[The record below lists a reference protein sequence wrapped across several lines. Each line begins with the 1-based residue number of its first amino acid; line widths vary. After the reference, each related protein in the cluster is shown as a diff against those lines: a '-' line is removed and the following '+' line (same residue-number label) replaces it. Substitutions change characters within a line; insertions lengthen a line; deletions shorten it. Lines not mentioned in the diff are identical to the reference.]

1 MTTVNAFNDMMEQFI
16 NELVKTF
23 PEEPAIK
30 NYQESFEM
38 ARMAN
43 GRLPLTTFMSNI
55 GPYVSEMQNKDESFF
70 REHAEEIEFLRDTNM
85 KVHWN
90 DSLSENTKNAIW
102 QYLQSLYMIGTT
114 MSMFPPETL
123 SMIESV
129 AENCAKN
136 MKTNQSGQL
145 DEASLMAGMN
155 SMMAQLMN
163 GSGGLAGLLGGA
175 GAGPVIKP
183 KGQRAQPRPG
193 SRRKK

>member
-55 GPYVSEMQNKDESFF
+55 GPYVSQMQNKDESFF
-70 REHAEEIEFLRDTNM
+70 REHANEIEFLRDTNM

-102 QYLQSLYMIGTT
+102 QYLQSLYMLGMMI
-114 MSMFPPETL
+114 SAIPPETM
-123 SMIESV
+123 SMIESM
-129 AENCAKN
+129 AEQLEGKIKTDGIDEDAL
-136 MKTNQSGQL
+136 MKSMM
-145 DEASLMAGMN
+145 SLMGGGSN
-155 SMMAQLMN
+155 NQLTKN
-163 GSGGLAGLLGGA
+163 
-175 GAGPVIKP
+175 
-183 KGQRAQPRPG
+183 
-193 SRRKK
+193 KKK